1 MTASAGPVLKRLHR
15 EFGERVAFL
24 TLYVR
29 EAHPGDHYPQPE
41 SYEDKLAHASAYR
54 ERDGLPWPVAVD
66 DVEGTLHR
74 ALDARP
80 NAAYLVDERGTVVYR
95 ALWSNQERVL
105 REGLGQVAAGHR
117 GVIGEREPR
126 MVPMMTGMGKMY
138 EILSLAGPVARRDVA
153 RKLPPMY
160 GLARLA
166 AVFRPLS
173 PFARA
178 MTATA
183 LALAALALLV
193 VAVMV
198 LL

>member
-1 MTASAGPVLKRLHR
+1 M
-15 EFGERVAFL
+15 
-24 TLYVR
+24 
-29 EAHPGDHYPQPE
+29 
-41 SYEDKLAHASAYR
+41 YR
-54 ERDGLPWPVAVD
+54 ERDQLPWPVAVD
-66 DVEGTLHR
+66 DIEGSLHR

-80 NAAYLVDERGTVVYR
+80 NAAYITDERGTVVYR

-105 REGLGQVAAGHR
+105 RDALSAIAAGR
-117 GVIGEREPR
+117 RAILGERKAR

-166 AVFRPLS
+166 AVFRPLP

-178 MTATA
+178 MVATG
-183 LALAALALLV
+183 LAMAVLALLV
-193 VAVMV
+193 AVVIV
-198 LL
+198 LV